1 MLEVLNGPFVFLR
14 RSARCE
20 RPQVLPLAGLLIGMA
35 AVDAKFTGFEFR
47 ITSVEMPCNPLSD
60 ETIT

>member
-1 MLEVLNGPFVFLR
+1 MLEVLNGPLVLLR
-14 RSARCE
+14 RRAGCKG
-20 RPQVLPLAGLLIGMA
+20 PQVLSLAGLLIGMA